1 LSISRSALNA
11 PVRNR
16 TDEEIEFGQKPPISP
31 DFENPA
37 FRPYCCP
44 EADGTDQFQPPMSE
58 NKQGKILIVDD
69 NEDLLK
75 AAKMFL
81 KRHMVQV
88 DIEKNPEA
96 IPALMS
102 NDNYDVILLDMNFTK
117 DVSSGSEGYFWL
129 EKILQ
134 IDPSAVVVLIT
145 AYGDVQMAVKAIKA
159 GATDFVLKPWENEK
173 LLATLFSAMRLRESR
188 DEIHTLRIKNQ
199 EFNQVQNE
207 KYSDIIGS
215 SPAMQK
221 IFQTIDRVAHTD
233 ANVLILGENGT
244 GKELIARAIHR
255 NSARKNESFVSV
267 DLGSITETLFESE
280 LFGHKKGAFTD
291 AKEDRPGRF
300 EMANGGTLFLDEIG
314 NLSMPLQAKL
324 LTVIQNRRVSR
335 VGANKETPVDI
346 RLICAT
352 NMPLYDMV
360 KENRFRQDLLYRI
373 NTIEIEIPS
382 LRDRMEDIPLL
393 ANHFL
398 KQYSGKYSKN
408 TSKISEAAMARMH
421 KHPWPGNI
429 RELQH
434 SLERAIILSNS
445 SVLQPEDFNFTV
457 GASKETDQNLSLDQ
471 YNLDEVEKLLIRKV
485 LKKYNGNITQAA
497 SELGL
502 TRSSLYRR
510 LEKHGL

>member
-1 LSISRSALNA
+1 
-11 PVRNR
+11 
-16 TDEEIEFGQKPPISP
+16 
-31 DFENPA
+31 
-37 FRPYCCP
+37 
-44 EADGTDQFQPPMSE
+44 MSE
-58 NKQGKILIVDD
+58 TKQGKILIVDD

-75 AAKMFL
+75 AAKMHL
-81 KRHMVQV
+81 KRHFAQV

-96 IPALMS
+96 IPALM
-102 NDNYDVILLDMNFTK
+102 NNEDYDVILLDMNFTK

-129 EKILQ
+129 EKILSL
-134 IDPSAVVVLIT
+134 DPSAVVVLIT

-188 DEIHTLRIKNQ
+188 DVIENLKIKNQ
-199 EFNQVQNE
+199 EINQALNDR
-207 KYSDIIGS
+207 YSEIIGQS
-215 SPAMQK
+215 AAMQK
-221 IFQTIDRVAHTD
+221 IFQTIDRVAKTD

-255 NSARKNESFVSV
+255 NSSRKNENFAAV

-291 AKEDRPGRF
+291 AKEDRAGRF
-300 EMANGGTLFLDEIG
+300 ELANGGTLFLDEIG

-324 LTVIQNRRVSR
+324 LTVLQNRKVSR
-335 VGANKETPVDI
+335 VGSNKDTPIDI

-373 NTIEIEIPS
+373 NTIEIEVPP
-382 LRDRMEDIPLL
+382 LRERFEDIPLL
-393 ANHFL
+393 ASHFL
-398 KQYSGKYSKN
+398 KHYAEKYEKN
-408 TSKISEAAMARMH
+408 VNKISEGAITRMH

-434 SLERAIILSNS
+434 SIERAVILSNA
-445 SVLQPEDFNFTV
+445 SVLQPEDFNFTPSS
-457 GASKETDQNLSLDQ
+457 GKEDGQLSLEQ
-471 YNLDEVEKLLIRKV
+471 YNLEEVEKLLIRKV

-510 LEKHGL
+510 LEKYGL